1 MTIRRRLLLTVPLG
15 ALLQSCASPPSSVP
29 AAQDAAG
36 LLRQSDLATGAS
48 KVESLAFVATGSGGS
63 VGQAF
68 APGQAWP
75 MMNYS
80 RLARRMDYGKGA
92 IAEDYIRTRAE
103 PTGGGMLPL
112 MGQGE
117 SRATSFAVGDY
128 AWNAGPN
135 NSAMPS
141 PAALEGRLLDLWTS
155 PHGVLHAAQRWGARA
170 GSAQDNGQAFAT
182 LSFTIPGRLEAMA
195 WIDAQGLVARVDARM
210 PHPVLGDT
218 EVVTR
223 YLYWSDVGGGV
234 KFPMRIRQTQGGF
247 DALDVSV
254 HSVELNPLMQ
264 LTVPENVRQFR
275 ERVHAEQ
282 VANGVWFLT
291 EGSHNSVL
299 IEMSDHLMLVESP
312 VNDGRALAVLA
323 EAHRLAPGKPV
334 RYVVNTHH
342 HFDHAGGLRAAAAE
356 GATLVTSALAKPYYE
371 RIFSNSNRI
380 QPDSLT
386 QSGKTA
392 TLVGVNGRQVFSDGQ
407 RSVEVHEIQDSVHS
421 SGLLIVYL
429 PAERLLVEA
438 DSYTPGLYTNPAPG
452 LVNANN
458 QNLADAI
465 DRLGLKVDR
474 ILPLHGRISSMA
486 EFLGTLGRRP
496 Q

>member
-1 MTIRRRLLLTVPLG
+1 MTIVRRRLLLAAPLG
-15 ALLQSCASPPSSVP
+15 FLLHSCANTPPP
-29 AAQDAAG
+29 AASAQDADAT
-36 LLRQSDLATGAS
+36 LRQVDLATGAG
-48 KVESLAFVATGSGGS
+48 KVKSIAFIATGSGGS

-75 MMNYS
+75 TMNYS
-80 RLARRMDYGKGA
+80 RLARRMDYDKGA
-92 IAEDYIRTRAE
+92 IAEDYVRTRSE

-117 SRATSFAVGDY
+117 SRAAGFALGDH

-135 NSAMPS
+135 NSAVPS
-141 PAALEGRLLDLWTS
+141 PTGLDARLVDLWTS
-155 PHGVLHAAQRWGARA
+155 PHGVLHAARRWGARA
-170 GSAQDNGQAFAT
+170 GTAQDNGQAFTT
-182 LSFTIPGRLEAMA
+182 LSFAVPGHLEATA

-218 EVVTR
+218 EVITR
-223 YLYWSDVGGGV
+223 YLHWSEVGAGV
-234 KFPMRIRQTQGGF
+234 RFPMRIRQTQGGF

-254 HSVELNPLMQ
+254 HSVELNPVVDLVV
-264 LTVPENVRQFR
+264 LENVRQFK

-282 VANGVWFLT
+282 AADGVWFIT

-312 VNDGRALAVLA
+312 VNDARAQAVLA
-323 EAHRLAPGKPV
+323 EARRLAPGKPV
-334 RYVVNTHH
+334 RYVVGTHH

-356 GATLVTSALAKPYYE
+356 GATLVTSAMARPYYE
-371 RIFSNSNRI
+371 RIFANPNRI
-380 QPDSLT
+380 QPDRLA

-392 TLVGVNGRQVFSDGQ
+392 TIIGVGGKQVFSDGR
-407 RSVEVHEIQDSVHS
+407 RSVEVHEMQGSVHS
-421 SGLLIVYL
+421 QGLLIVYL
-429 PAERLLVEA
+429 PAERLLVQA

-458 QNLADAI
+458 QNLVDNI
-465 DRLGLKVDR
+465 DRLALKVDR
-474 ILPLHGRISSMA
+474 ILPLHGRISPMA
-486 EFLGTLGRRP
+486 EFLGTIGRRP
-496 Q
+496 